1 MNFSSK
7 INLKRLVR
15 LCLSLII
22 FFGLAYNLSAE
33 EKPDPKKNPIKVL
46 MVGGDA
52 SHDFDKWYKEVD
64 VATLE
69 KNGLTELTYTDDTD
83 NIKDYLD
90 DIDVLFLA
98 NNKAIPDPLTR
109 KAIFDFA
116 AAGKGIVIAHAGMWY
131 SWRDWPEYNR
141 ELVSGGSRGHNRYG
155 EFDVKLTEIKHPV
168 TKGVPSQFTLKDE
181 LYYQKVDE
189 KGPGIDVLAYAS
201 NADTEP
207 FPSVYIVKH
216 AQAKIVGIVLGHDA
230 ASHELEAYQTLIRNA
245 VKWAAK

>member
-7 INLKRLVR
+7 VNLKGFVQ
-15 LCLSLII
+15 LCLSLLII
-22 FFGLAYNLSAE
+22 FGWAYNLSAE
-33 EKPDPKKNPIKVL
+33 EKPNPKKKPIKVL

-69 KNGLTELTYTDDTD
+69 KKGLAEVTYTDDTD
-83 NIKDYLD
+83 NIKNYLEGV
-90 DIDVLFLA
+90 DVLFLA
-98 NNKAIPDPLTR
+98 NNKPINDLESR
-109 KAIFDFA
+109 EAIFDFA

-155 EFDVKLTEIKHPV
+155 EFDVNLTEIKHPV

-201 NADTEP
+201 NSDTEP
-207 FPSVYIVKH
+207 FPSVFIVKH
-216 AQAKIVGIVLGHDA
+216 AQAKIVGIALGHDA
-230 ASHELEAYQTLIRNA
+230 ASHDLEAYQTLIRNA